1 MCGTIGAKLNYWN
14 LLYKSAVNV
23 QYGNRRIFHNTIIN
37 SYYISITINGPGGL
51 DRDSTEVL
59 VKGSGFCVQRF
70 KGSNKEAEM
79 SVSLV
84 QLVLFVRL
92 VP

>member
-51 DRDSTEVL
+51 DQSNTNVL
-59 VKGSGFCVQRF
+59 GSRFRVQGSEVQRF
-70 KGSNKEAEM
+70 KKRS
-79 SVSLV
+79 
-84 QLVLFVRL
+84 
-92 VP
+92 